1 MAAAPGNQY
10 AAKERVWTAAINKA
24 LEKRSALGRMEALAD
39 LAEKLLEQCS
49 EGNLVALKEL
59 GDRLEGKPTQTIEGD
74 LNVVGIAG
82 ILSGIAASEANDLAL
97 EKGRSSSIREGST
110 ESKPH

>member
-39 LAEKLLEQCS
+39 LAEKLLDQCS
-49 EGNLVALKEL
+49 EGNLVALREL
-59 GDRLEGKPTQTIEGD
+59 GDRLEGKPGQSMTLGGD
-74 LNVVGIAG
+74 PENPLVIAG
-82 ILSGIAASEANDLAL
+82 GIKLVRPE
-97 EKGRSSSIREGST
+97 SSD
-110 ESKPH
+110 

>member
-1 MAAAPGNQY
+1 MAAPPGNQY

-49 EGNLVALKEL
+49 EGNLVALREL
-59 GDRLEGKPTQTIEGD
+59 GDRLEGKPGQSMTLGGD
-74 LNVVGIAG
+74 PENPLVIAG
-82 ILSGIAASEANDLAL
+82 GIKLVRPE
-97 EKGRSSSIREGST
+97 ST
-110 ESKPH
+110 D